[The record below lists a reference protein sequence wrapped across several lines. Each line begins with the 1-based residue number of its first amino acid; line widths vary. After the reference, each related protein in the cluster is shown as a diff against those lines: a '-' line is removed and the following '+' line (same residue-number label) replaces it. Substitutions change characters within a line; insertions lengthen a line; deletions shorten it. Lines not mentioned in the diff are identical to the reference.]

1 MTSVTWRTDFSAPVA
16 VEQVLQ
22 HAAVDVDVLGLGRAT
37 RPGSEEDVRRRE
49 ASHGCG
55 DCLGVEEIG
64 AQRRD
69 ALIEPL
75 RTAAETGDLPAVG
88 EQALGEVPPA
98 DARDA
103 DDERAPAHCAFP
115 FASLLSPMSA
125 MLDRRRLVV
134 KMPPR
139 EGRLVAELSFAPAA
153 DDPDGSR
160 SGWII
165 GIADRPGAIRCG
177 APGCR

>member
-1 MTSVTWRTDFSAPVA
+1 MRPLTSMFSASVA
-16 VEQVLQ
+16 RRDQVVKKTCVG
-22 HAAVDVDVLGLGRAT
+22 A
-37 RPGSEEDVRRRE
+37 RP
-49 ASHGCG
+49 SHGCG
-55 DCLGVEEIG
+55 DCVGVEEIG

-69 ALIEPL
+69 SLIEPL

-115 FASLLSPMSA
+115 FASFLNPLSA

-139 EGRLVAELSFAPAA
+139 EGRLVAKLSFAPAA

-160 SGWII
+160 SG
-165 GIADRPGAIRCG
+165 
-177 APGCR
+177 